1 MDHDERARA
10 LIQML
15 EKRIEDLERQ
25 VFGEAKGPPGPETD
39 SELQEHLRNGDQL
52 RAIKRYVELT
62 GDSLGA
68 AKAAVEQMAAGRLG

>member
-1 MDHDERARA
+1 MDVDERART

-25 VFGEAKGPPGPETD
+25 VFGEVRSPPGPETD
-39 SELQEHLRNGDQL
+39 AELLQYLAAGDKL

-62 GDSLGA
+62 GAGLGD
-68 AKAAVEQMAAGRLG
+68 AKAAVERMTPA

>member
-10 LIQML
+10 QIQML

-25 VFGEAKGPPGPETD
+25 VFGEVKAPPGPETD
-39 SELQEHLRNGDQL
+39 VELQQYLAAGDKL

-62 GDSLGA
+62 GAELGD
-68 AKAAVEQMAAGRLG
+68 AKAAVERMLAA